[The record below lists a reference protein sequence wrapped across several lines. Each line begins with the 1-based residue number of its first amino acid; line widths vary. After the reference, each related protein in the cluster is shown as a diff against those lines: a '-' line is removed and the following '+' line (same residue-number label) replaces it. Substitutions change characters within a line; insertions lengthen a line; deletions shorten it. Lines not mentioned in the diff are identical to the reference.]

1 MIQCAVFKGSTKAV
15 FVDHKEYMGKA
26 WELVEEAY
34 NYVLRNIRIRTTFQ
48 GVYRLDIYEIPTFAI
63 RELIVNAVVHRSY
76 VDRGNI
82 QIAIYDDR
90 LEILSPGKLPKTQTF
105 ESMKKGRSKIRNEA
119 LAKAFF
125 YMKLMEKWGSG
136 IPRVMKEVCD
146 EGLDSPVF
154 IGGEVDFI
162 VNIYR
167 KEILSDINTIE
178 TDETKAA
185 TNETNDSKAST
196 NSVNNATNVIKVA
209 TDMTET
215 ETKVM
220 ADTNEFTTDE
230 RSVIDVVRDN
240 PTITQQEL
248 LEITGISMGTIKR
261 IMPRLQKKGVLI
273 REGNR
278 RVGQWKVVE

>member
-1 MIQCAVFKGSTKAV
+1 
-15 FVDHKEYMGKA
+15 
-26 WELVEEAY
+26 
-34 NYVLRNIRIRTTFQ
+34 
-48 GVYRLDIYEIPTFAI
+48 
-63 RELIVNAVVHRSY
+63 
-76 VDRGNI
+76 
-82 QIAIYDDR
+82 
-90 LEILSPGKLPKTQTF
+90 
-105 ESMKKGRSKIRNEA
+105 
-119 LAKAFF
+119 
-125 YMKLMEKWGSG
+125 MKLMEKWGSG
-136 IPRVMKEVCD
+136 IPRVLKEVCD

-154 IGGEVDFI
+154 EGGEVDFI

-178 TDETKAA
+178 TDETEAA
-185 TNETNDSKAST
+185 TNETNDSKALI

-209 TDMTET
+209 TDS
-215 ETKVM
+215 TKTGTKTM

-240 PTITQQEL
+240 PTITQQGL

-278 RVGQWKVVE
+278 RVGQWKVIE